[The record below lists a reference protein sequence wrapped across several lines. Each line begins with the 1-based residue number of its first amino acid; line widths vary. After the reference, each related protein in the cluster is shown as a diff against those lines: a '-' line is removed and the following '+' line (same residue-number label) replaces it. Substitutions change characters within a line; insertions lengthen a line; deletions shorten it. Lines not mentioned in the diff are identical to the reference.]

1 MKILKT
7 VFSVILLVIIAGVGY
22 AAYIVINANVDGYSF
37 KEYKPPIS
45 TQIYDRNGKLIA
57 NIFDKEHRFYV
68 KYDDIPPRLIEA
80 LLAIEDTAFF
90 EHSGVNLDAIV
101 RAALKIISSGGQTVE
116 GASTLTQQL
125 IKNTELTPER
135 TINRK
140 VKEVILAYRL
150 ETELSKEEILER
162 YLNFIFFGHG
172 YYGVKTAARGYFR
185 KELSQ
190 LTLKEMAMLVGMPKA
205 PTSYDPTRNLN
216 LSLSRANAVIQRMY
230 NIGWISSEE
239 YRNAIDETPVVY
251 DDTLTQNVAPYVVD
265 EVIKRLEPVL
275 PDLRTNGY
283 TVELGV
289 DLSVQMAAENALR
302 FGYDEIVKRDKD
314 ANLSVLNGAMVVM
327 DHQNGDILAL
337 VGGVDYNKSNFNRAT
352 QSLRQPGSTFK
363 PFVYQI
369 AINEGYSPMSEIAD
383 ISRIFEGAYKGDD
396 WKPTNL
402 GGSLAGLVTLK
413 DALTRSRNLATIN
426 LALDIGL
433 DVLYKRMLEF
443 GFSDKIPA
451 DLSIVL
457 GSFGISPLDFSKFY
471 SMFGNYG
478 NIMEPIIVKNVKD
491 REQNVVLH
499 YDSNATKVSEPQQIF
514 LTVDMMRNVV
524 NRGTGANARVAG
536 IEIAGKTGTSNDSI
550 DAWFVGITPE
560 IQAIIWY
567 GNDNNKPLKRVE
579 GGARTAAPVF
589 RVFLTEYL
597 KFFPQTK
604 RYFSVPEGVFT
615 GTYNGEN
622 EFYTNRSPL
631 PQKSIHSMSDDEM
644 LF

>member
-1 MKILKT
+1 
-7 VFSVILLVIIAGVGY
+7 
-22 AAYIVINANVDGYSF
+22 
-37 KEYKPPIS
+37 
-45 TQIYDRNGKLIA
+45 
-57 NIFDKEHRFYV
+57 
-68 KYDDIPPRLIEA
+68 
-80 LLAIEDTAFF
+80 
-90 EHSGVNLDAIV
+90 
-101 RAALKIISSGGQTVE
+101 
-116 GASTLTQQL
+116 
-125 IKNTELTPER
+125 
-135 TINRK
+135 
-140 VKEVILAYRL
+140 
-150 ETELSKEEILER
+150 
-162 YLNFIFFGHG
+162 
-172 YYGVKTAARGYFR
+172 
-185 KELSQ
+185 
-190 LTLKEMAMLVGMPKA
+190 
-205 PTSYDPTRNLN
+205 
-216 LSLSRANAVIQRMY
+216 
-230 NIGWISSEE
+230 
-239 YRNAIDETPVVY
+239 
-251 DDTLTQNVAPYVVD
+251 
-265 EVIKRLEPVL
+265 
-275 PDLRTNGY
+275 
-283 TVELGV
+283 
-289 DLSVQMAAENALR
+289 
-302 FGYDEIVKRDKD
+302 
-314 ANLSVLNGAMVVM
+314 
-327 DHQNGDILAL
+327 
-337 VGGVDYNKSNFNRAT
+337 
-352 QSLRQPGSTFK
+352 
-363 PFVYQI
+363 
-369 AINEGYSPMSEIAD
+369 
-383 ISRIFEGAYKGDD
+383 
-396 WKPTNL
+396 
-402 GGSLAGLVTLK
+402 
-413 DALTRSRNLATIN
+413 
-426 LALDIGL
+426 
-433 DVLYKRMLEF
+433 MLEF